1 MGGREG
7 DWESADI
14 PGIASHPLEESPQM
28 QPRNLAAR
36 AGRWSAT
43 HRKTAIIGWILF
55 VVLATAI
62 GANVGQK
69 NLEPSAMGNGE
80 SKRGE
85 LIIDK
90 ANFPETVGERVLI
103 QGKGD
108 ITADDP
114 QVTAAV
120 QDVVRRLDKIEGVTD
135 IKSPLDPQNR
145 ANTVSK
151 DGRSVVVDFT
161 LPGAMQTVEDAE
173 KLEETAVAPL
183 AAVAAVQE
191 SYPELR
197 VEEYGPASEQKALGE
212 KERADEAKSTQF
224 SMGGTLI
231 ILLLAFGAAVAA
243 GVPLLLGISAF
254 VATTG
259 LLAPVSQLSPLH
271 EAVGQ
276 VTMLIGLAVGVDYAM
291 FYLRRMMEEQ
301 DKGRSSDA
309 ALDVAAA
316 TSGRTVL
323 ISGVTVMAAMAGMF
337 FSGNPI
343 FSSFGIGTILV
354 VGVAI
359 VGSLTF
365 LPAVLSYL
373 GQKGWLEKGR
383 VPYVAKRRHQTK
395 GESRMWTA
403 ILDRVLARPVV
414 SVVLAGGLLVA
425 LTIPALGMQFKE
437 PGTEGMSRSEPIIQT
452 LDRIDAAFPG
462 GSVPANVVIK
472 AKDVTAP
479 EVQTAIQQL
488 HDEAIAT
495 GKLSEPSNVDI
506 SPDKSVAVVSLA
518 IQGKGTD
525 DASNESIR
533 TLREDVVPTTVGQ
546 LEGAEVAVTGMTAW
560 SKDFLDT
567 MKSHLPIVFLFVLS
581 LAFILLLVT
590 FHSIVVPIKAIVL
603 NLLSVGAAYGV
614 LTLVFQDGHGEKAL
628 GFTSVGGITPW
639 LPLFLFV
646 VLFGL
651 SMDYHVFVL
660 SRIRELFDRGMST
673 EQAVAEGIKSTAGVI
688 TSAAAVMVVTFAA
701 FATGSDQS
709 MKQLGVGLAA
719 AILIDATIVRAVLL
733 PATMKLLGNRNW
745 YLPKRLG
752 WLPKFEHEPEV
763 APAAA

>member
-1 MGGREG
+1 
-7 DWESADI
+7 
-14 PGIASHPLEESPQM
+14 M

-43 HRKTAIIGWILF
+43 HRKTAVIGWILF
-55 VVLATAI
+55 VVLATVI
-62 GANVGQK
+62 GGKVGQK

-80 SKRGE
+80 SKRGDM
-85 LIIDK
+85 IVD
-90 ANFPETVGERVLI
+90 AADFPATVGERVLI
-103 QGKGD
+103 QGTGSIKG
-108 ITADDP
+108 DDP

-120 QDVVRRLDKIEGVTD
+120 KDVVSRLDKIKGVDD
-135 IKSPLDPQNR
+135 IESPLDAQYR
-145 ANTVSK
+145 ASTVSK
-151 DGRSVVVDFT
+151 DGRSVVVNFT
-161 LPGAMQTVEDAE
+161 LPGKADTTEEQER
-173 KLEETAVAPL
+173 LETIADAPL
-183 AAVAAVQE
+183 AAVAAVQKAH
-191 SYPELR
+191 PELL
-197 VEEYGPASEQKALGE
+197 VEEHGDASQQAALGE
-212 KERADEAKSTQF
+212 SQRADEAKQTQI

-231 ILLLAFGAAVAA
+231 LLLIAFGAAVAA

-254 VATTG
+254 TATSG
-259 LLAPVSQLSPLH
+259 LLGPISQISPLH

-301 DKGRSSDA
+301 DKGRSPEA

-316 TSGRTVL
+316 TSGRAVL
-323 ISGVTVMAAMAGMF
+323 VSGFTVMAAMAGMF
-337 FSGNPI
+337 LSGNAI

-354 VGVAI
+354 VGVAML
-359 VGSLTF
+359 GSLTF

-383 VPYVAKRRHQTK
+383 VPYIAKRRHKTK
-395 GESRMWTA
+395 GESRVWNA
-403 ILDRVLARPVV
+403 ILNRVLARPLI
-414 SVVLAGGLLVA
+414 SLVLAGGLLVA
-425 LTIPALGMQFKE
+425 LSIPALGMQFKD

-462 GSVPANVVIK
+462 GSVAANVVVK
-472 AKDVTAP
+472 AKDVTTP
-479 EVQTAIQQL
+479 EVKQAIQDL
-488 HDEAIAT
+488 HDEAIAS
-495 GKLSEPSNVDI
+495 GQLSEPSSVEVN
-506 SPDKSVAVVSLA
+506 PDKTVAVVSLA
-518 IQGKGTD
+518 VEGKGTD
-525 DASNESIR
+525 AASERSLEV
-533 TLREDVVPTTVGQ
+533 LREQVVPATVGK
-546 LEGAEVAVTGMTAW
+546 LAGAEVATTGMTAW

-567 MKSHLPIVFLFVLS
+567 MKSHLPLVFAFVLA

-590 FHSIVVPIKAIVL
+590 FRSVVVPLKAIVL
-603 NLLSVGAAYGV
+603 NLLSVGSAYGV

-660 SRIRELFDRGMST
+660 SRIREAVDRGMST
-673 EQAVAEGIKSTAGVI
+673 DKAVAHGIKSTAGVI

-701 FATGSDQS
+701 FAVGSDQS
-709 MKQLGVGLAA
+709 MKQLGVGLAV

-733 PATMKLLGNRNW
+733 PAAMKLLGERNW
-745 YLPKRLG
+745 WLPKRLG
-752 WLPKFEHEPEV
+752 WLPKFEHEPVV
-763 APAAA
+763 APAPA

>member
-1 MGGREG
+1 
-7 DWESADI
+7 
-14 PGIASHPLEESPQM
+14 L

-43 HRKTAIIGWILF
+43 HRKTAVIGWILF
-55 VVLATAI
+55 VVLATVI
-62 GANVGQK
+62 GGKVGQK

-80 SKRGE
+80 SKRGDM
-85 LIIDK
+85 IVD
-90 ANFPETVGERVLI
+90 AADFPATVGERVLI
-103 QGKGD
+103 QGTGSIKS
-108 ITADDP
+108 DDP
-114 QVTAAV
+114 EVTAAV
-120 QDVVRRLDKIEGVTD
+120 KDVVSRLDKIEGVDD
-135 IKSPLDPQNR
+135 IESPLDAQYR
-145 ANTVSK
+145 ASTVSK
-151 DGRSVVVDFT
+151 DGRSVVVNFT
-161 LPGAMQTVEDAE
+161 LPGKADTVEE
-173 KLEETAVAPL
+173 QERLETVADAPL
-183 AAVAAVQE
+183 AAVAAVQDAH
-191 SYPELR
+191 PELL
-197 VEEYGPASEQKALGE
+197 VEEHGDASQQAALGE
-212 KERADEAKSTQF
+212 SERADEAKQTQI

-231 ILLLAFGAAVAA
+231 LLLIAFGAAVAA

-254 VATTG
+254 TATSG
-259 LLAPVSQLSPLH
+259 LLGPISQISPLH

-301 DKGRSSDA
+301 DKGRSPEA

-316 TSGRTVL
+316 TSGRAVL
-323 ISGVTVMAAMAGMF
+323 ISGFTVMAAMAGMF
-337 FSGNPI
+337 LSGNAI

-354 VGVAI
+354 VGVAMI
-359 VGSLTF
+359 GSLTF

-383 VPYVAKRRHQTK
+383 VPFIAKRRHNTK
-395 GESRMWTA
+395 GESRVWNA
-403 ILDRVLARPVV
+403 ILNRVLARPLV
-414 SVVLAGGLLVA
+414 SLLLAGGLLVA
-425 LTIPALGMQFKE
+425 LSIPALGMQFKE
-437 PGTEGMSRSEPIIQT
+437 PGTEGMSRSQPIIQT
-452 LDRIDAAFPG
+452 LDRIDEAFPG
-462 GSVPANVVIK
+462 GSVAANVVVK
-472 AKDVTAP
+472 AQDVTTP
-479 EVQTAIQQL
+479 EVKQAIKDL

-495 GKLSEPSNVDI
+495 GELSEPSSVDVN
-506 SPDKSVAVVSLA
+506 PDKTVAVVSLA
-518 IQGKGTD
+518 VKGKGTD
-525 DASNESIR
+525 AASERSLEV
-533 TLREDVVPTTVGQ
+533 LRDQVVPATVGN
-546 LEGAEVAVTGMTAW
+546 LDGAEVATTGMTAW

-567 MKSHLPIVFLFVLS
+567 MKSHLPLVFAFVLA

-590 FHSIVVPIKAIVL
+590 FRSIVVPLKAIVL
-603 NLLSVGAAYGV
+603 NLLSVGSAYGV

-660 SRIRELFDRGMST
+660 SRIREAVDRGMST
-673 EQAVAEGIKSTAGVI
+673 SAAVAHGIKSTAGVI

-709 MKQLGVGLAA
+709 MKQLGVGLAV

-733 PATMKLLGNRNW
+733 PAAMKLLGERNW
-745 YLPKRLG
+745 WLPKRLG

-763 APAAA
+763 VPAPA